1 MQIMFR
7 SKYLLDGAT
16 TKKELIALLQHK
28 IWWLQKL
35 PDDVKVIRN
44 VEDDYIYLEVDPKD
58 KDDRKYFKSLGFTR
72 DLL

>member
-16 TKKELIALLQHK
+16 TKQELIALLQHK

>member
-1 MQIMFR
+1 
-7 SKYLLDGAT
+7 
-16 TKKELIALLQHK
+16 LIALLQHK